1 MALSLCHSTEVI
13 KKNSKPTASK
23 LSVLGQL
30 CNLIPPHL
38 VCKLARETGVASMT
52 RSFSAWSHVV
62 SMLFA
67 QLTHA
72 IGLNDVCDALRLH
85 SGPLSALRGATAPSR
100 NNLSHANK
108 RRDAALAEGL
118 FWAVL
123 EHLQKISP
131 GFAAGGRG
139 QGLARR
145 FRRVIH
151 VVDSSTIALIASCID
166 WAQHRRRKAAAKLHV
181 RLDLH
186 SLLPRF
192 VLVESAKAAD
202 SIRAAEVCAGV
213 KPGEI
218 IIFDRAYVDF
228 IHLGVL
234 NDDGVFWVTRSKE
247 SLCFRV
253 VKRLPK
259 ATDKRILSDELV
271 VLKNKDSRANY
282 PRPMRRVRA
291 LVEVE
296 GKEREMEFLT
306 NNLQWSAG
314 SVADLYRCRWQI
326 EVFFKQI
333 KQSLQLCDFLGNS
346 ANAVRWQVWTALLLY
361 ALMRFL
367 CVISRWNH
375 SFTKLFTLL
384 RAALWRKIDLWDLLK
399 FCGTAGG
406 HFRYLATPQNAYLP
420 GFAQ

>member
-1 MALSLCHSTEVI
+1 M

-23 LSVLGQL
+23 LSVLRQL

-38 VCKLARETGVASMT
+38 VPKLARETGVDFMA

-62 SMLFA
+62 SMLFG

-72 IGLNDVCDALRLH
+72 IGLNDICDALRLY
-85 SGPLSALRGATAPSR
+85 SGPLSSLRGATPPSR

-108 RRDAALAEGL
+108 RRDAALAERL

-123 EHLQKISP
+123 DHLQKLSP
-131 GFAAGGRG
+131 GFGTGPRG
-139 QGLARR
+139 KGLARR
-145 FRRVIH
+145 FRRIIH

-218 IIFDRAYVDF
+218 VIFDRAYVDF
-228 IHLGVL
+228 VHLDVL
-234 NDDGVFWVTRSKE
+234 TEDGVFWVTRSKE

-259 ATDKRILSDELV
+259 RTDKRILRDELV

-282 PRPMRRVRA
+282 PKPMRRVRA
-291 LVEVE
+291 LVEVD

-306 NNLQWSAG
+306 NNLSWSAS

-361 ALMRFL
+361 VLMRFL
-367 CVISRWNH
+367 CLISSWNH
-375 SFTKLFTLL
+375 SFTRLFTLL
-384 RAALWRKIDLWDLLK
+384 RAALWRKIDLWDLLR
-399 FCGTAGG
+399 FCGTANG
-406 HFRYLATPQNAYLP
+406 HFRYLATPQNAYFP
-420 GFAQ
+420 GFAE

>member
-1 MALSLCHSTEVI
+1 VI
-13 KKNSKPTASK
+13 KRNTKPTGSK
-23 LSVLGQL
+23 LTVLRQL

-38 VCKLARETGVASMT
+38 VCKLARETGVDSMA

-123 EHLQKISP
+123 EHLQKLSP
-131 GFAAGGRG
+131 GFAAGARG
-139 QGLARR
+139 KGLARR
-145 FRRVIH
+145 FRRLIH

-202 SIRAAEVCAGV
+202 SIRAAELCAGV

-218 IIFDRAYVDF
+218 VIFDRAYVDF

-234 NDDGVFWVTRSKE
+234 NDEGVFWVTRSKE

-253 VKRLPK
+253 AKRLPK
-259 ATDKRILSDELV
+259 GADKRILSDELV

-282 PRPMRRVRA
+282 PQPMRRVQA

-306 NNLQWSAG
+306 NNLQWSAA

-361 ALMRFL
+361 VLMRFL
-367 CVISRWNH
+367 CVISSWNH
-375 SFTKLFTLL
+375 SFTRLFTLL
-384 RAALWRKIDLWDLLK
+384 RAALWRKIDLWDLLR

-406 HFRYLATPQNAYLP
+406 HFRYLATPQSAYFP
-420 GFAQ
+420 GFA

>member
-1 MALSLCHSTEVI
+1 VR

-23 LSVLGQL
+23 LSVLRQL

-38 VCKLARETGVASMT
+38 VPKLARETGVDFMA

-62 SMLFA
+62 SMLFG

-72 IGLNDVCDALRLH
+72 IGLNDICDALRLY
-85 SGPLSALRGATAPSR
+85 SGPLSSLRGATPPSR

-108 RRDAALAEGL
+108 RRDAGLAEQL

-123 EHLQKISP
+123 DHLQKLSP
-131 GFAAGGRG
+131 GFGTGRRG
-139 QGLARR
+139 KGLARR
-145 FRRVIH
+145 FRRIIH

-218 IIFDRAYVDF
+218 VIFDRAYVDF
-228 IHLGVL
+228 VHLNVL
-234 NDDGVFWVTRSKE
+234 TEDGVFWVTRSKE
-247 SLCFRV
+247 SLCFRA

-259 ATDKRILSDELV
+259 RTDKRILRDELV

-282 PRPMRRVRA
+282 PKAMRRVRA

-296 GKEREMEFLT
+296 GQEREMEFLT
-306 NNLQWSAG
+306 NNLSWSAS

-361 ALMRFL
+361 VLMRFL
-367 CVISRWNH
+367 CLMSSWSH
-375 SFTKLFTLL
+375 SFTRLFTLL
-384 RAALWRKIDLWDLLK
+384 RAALWRRIDLWDLLRS
-399 FCGTAGG
+399 CGIAGG
-406 HFRYLATPQNAYLP
+406 HFQYLGTPQNAYFP
-420 GFAQ
+420 GFAD

>member
-1 MALSLCHSTEVI
+1 MA
-13 KKNSKPTASK
+13 
-23 LSVLGQL
+23 
-30 CNLIPPHL
+30 
-38 VCKLARETGVASMT
+38 
-52 RSFSAWSHVV
+52 RSFSPWSHVV

-85 SGPLSALRGATAPSR
+85 SGPLSVLRGATAPSR

-123 EHLQKISP
+123 DHLQKLSP
-131 GFAAGGRG
+131 GFAAGRRG
-139 QGLARR
+139 KGLARR

-247 SLCFRV
+247 SLCFKV

-259 ATDKRILSDELV
+259 GTDKRILSDELV

-282 PRPMRRVRA
+282 PEAMRRVRA

-306 NNLQWSAG
+306 NNITWSAA

-361 ALMRFL
+361 ILMRFL
-367 CVISRWNH
+367 CVMSSWSH
-375 SFTKLFTLL
+375 SFTRLFTLL
-384 RAALWRKIDLWDLLK
+384 RAALWRKIDLWDLLS

-406 HFRYLATPQNAYLP
+406 HFRYLATPQNAYFP
-420 GFAQ
+420 GFS

>member
-1 MALSLCHSTEVI
+1 VI
-13 KKNSKPTASK
+13 KRNTKPTGSK
-23 LSVLGQL
+23 FSVLRQL

-38 VCKLARETGVASMT
+38 VCKLARETGVDSMART
-52 RSFSAWSHVV
+52 FSAWSHVV

-108 RRDAALAEGL
+108 RRDAALAERL
-118 FWAVL
+118 FWAML
-123 EHLQKISP
+123 EHLQKLSP
-131 GFAAGGRG
+131 GFGTGRRG
-139 QGLARR
+139 KGLARR

-192 VLVESAKAAD
+192 VLIESAKAAD

-218 IIFDRAYVDF
+218 VIFDRAYVDF
-228 IHLGVL
+228 VHLGVL
-234 NDDGVFWVTRSKE
+234 NEDGVFWVTRSKE

-253 VKRLPK
+253 LKRRPK
-259 ATDKRILSDELV
+259 GSDKRILGDELL
-271 VLKNKDSRANY
+271 VLTNKDSRANY
-282 PRPMRRVRA
+282 RKAMRRVRA
-291 LVEVE
+291 LVEVD

-306 NNLQWSAG
+306 NNLSWSAS

-361 ALMRFL
+361 VLMRFL
-367 CVISRWNH
+367 CVMSSWSY
-375 SFTKLFTLL
+375 SFTRLFTLL
-384 RAALWRKIDLWDLLK
+384 RAALWRKIDLWDMLR

-406 HFRYLATPQNAYLP
+406 HFRYLATPQNAYFP
-420 GFAQ
+420 GFA

>member
-1 MALSLCHSTEVI
+1 MVLELCHSAEVI

-38 VCKLARETGVASMT
+38 VFKLARETGVDSMA
-52 RSFSAWSHVV
+52 RSFSVWSHVV

-85 SGPLSALRGATAPSR
+85 SGPLSALRGATPPSR

-108 RRDAALAEGL
+108 HRDAALAERL

-123 EHLQKISP
+123 EHLKKLSP
-131 GFAAGGRG
+131 GFATGRRG
-139 QGLARR
+139 KGLARR
-145 FRRVIH
+145 FRRFIH

-218 IIFDRAYVDF
+218 VIFDRAYVDF

-253 VKRLPK
+253 VKKLPK

-282 PRPMRRVRA
+282 PEAMRRVRA
-291 LVEVE
+291 LVETD

-306 NNLQWSAG
+306 NNVSWSAS

-361 ALMRFL
+361 VLMRFL
-367 CVISRWNH
+367 YLVSSH
-375 SFTKLFTLL
+375 SFTRLFTLL
-384 RAALWRKIDLWDLLK
+384 RAALWRKIDLWDLLRL
-399 FCGTAGG
+399 CGTASGN
-406 HFRYLATPQNAYLP
+406 FRY
-420 GFAQ
+420 

>member
-1 MALSLCHSTEVI
+1 VI
-13 KKNSKPTASK
+13 KRKTKPTASK
-23 LSVLGQL
+23 FTVLRQL

-38 VCKLARETGVASMT
+38 IPKLARETGVDSMA
-52 RSFSAWSHVV
+52 RSFSVWSHVV

-85 SGPLSALRGATAPSR
+85 SGPLSALRGATPPSR

-108 RRDAALAEGL
+108 HRDAALAERL

-123 EHLQKISP
+123 DHLQKLSP
-131 GFAAGGRG
+131 GFAAGRRG
-139 QGLARR
+139 KGLARR

-218 IIFDRAYVDF
+218 VIFDRAYVDF

-234 NDDGVFWVTRSKE
+234 NGDGVFWVTRSKE

-253 VKRLPK
+253 VKKLPK
-259 ATDKRILSDELV
+259 PTDKRILSDELV

-282 PRPMRRVRA
+282 PEAMRRVRA
-291 LVEVE
+291 LVEID

-306 NNLQWSAG
+306 NNVSWSAT

-361 ALMRFL
+361 VLMRFL
-367 CVISRWNH
+367 CVMSSWSH
-375 SFTKLFTLL
+375 SFTRLFTLL
-384 RAALWRKIDLWDLLK
+384 RATLWRKIDLWDLLR
-399 FCGTAGG
+399 FYGIAGG
-406 HFRYLATPQNAYLP
+406 HFRYLATPQSAYLP
-420 GFAQ
+420 GFTQ

>member
-1 MALSLCHSTEVI
+1 V
-13 KKNSKPTASK
+13 KKRNTKPTATK
-23 LSVLGQL
+23 FSVLRQL

-38 VCKLARETGVASMT
+38 VSKVARETGVDSKA

-108 RRDAALAEGL
+108 GRDAALAEGL
-118 FWAVL
+118 FWMVL
-123 EHLQKISP
+123 EHLQKLSP
-131 GFAAGGRG
+131 GFGIGGRG
-139 QGLARR
+139 KGLARR

-151 VVDSSTIALIASCID
+151 VVDSSTIALVASGID

-186 SLLPRF
+186 RLLPRF

-202 SIRAAEVCAGV
+202 SIRAAELCAGV
-213 KPGEI
+213 KPGQI
-218 IIFDRAYVDF
+218 VIFDRAYVDF
-228 IHLGVL
+228 VHLGVL
-234 NDDGVFWVTRSKE
+234 NEDGVFWVTRSKE
-247 SLCFRV
+247 SLRFRV
-253 VKRLPK
+253 VKRRPK
-259 ATDKRILSDELV
+259 PTDKRILSDELV
-271 VLKNKDSRANY
+271 VLKNKASRANY
-282 PRPMRRVRA
+282 PQAMRRVRA

-296 GKEREMEFLT
+296 SQQREMEFLT
-306 NNLQWSAG
+306 NNLQWSAA

-346 ANAVRWQVWTALLLY
+346 ANAVRWQLWTALLLY
-361 ALMRFL
+361 VLLRFL

-375 SFTKLFTLL
+375 SFTRLFTLL

-399 FCGTAGG
+399 FCGTAAG
-406 HFRYLATPQNAYLP
+406 HFRYLATPQNAYFP
-420 GFAQ
+420 GFA

>member
-1 MALSLCHSTEVI
+1 V
-13 KKNSKPTASK
+13 KKRNTKPTATK
-23 LSVLGQL
+23 FSVLRQL

-38 VCKLARETGVASMT
+38 VSKVARETGVDSKA

-85 SGPLSALRGATAPSR
+85 SGPLSALRGATAPSG

-108 RRDAALAEGL
+108 GRDAALAEGL
-118 FWAVL
+118 FWMVL
-123 EHLQKISP
+123 EHLQKLSP
-131 GFAAGGRG
+131 GFGTGGRG
-139 QGLARR
+139 KGLARR

-151 VVDSSTIALIASCID
+151 VVDSSTIALVASCID
-166 WAQHRRRKAAAKLHV
+166 WAQHRRRKAAAKLHL

-186 SLLPRF
+186 RLLPRF

-202 SIRAAEVCAGV
+202 SIRAAELCAGV

-218 IIFDRAYVDF
+218 VIFDRAYVDF
-228 IHLGVL
+228 VHLGVL
-234 NDDGVFWVTRSKE
+234 NEDGVFWVTRSKE
-247 SLCFRV
+247 SLRFRV
-253 VKRLPK
+253 VKRRPK
-259 ATDKRILSDELV
+259 PTDQRILSDELV
-271 VLKNKDSRANY
+271 VLKNKASRANY
-282 PRPMRRVRA
+282 PQAMRRVRA

-296 GKEREMEFLT
+296 GQQREMEFLT
-306 NNLQWSAG
+306 NNLQWSAA

-346 ANAVRWQVWTALLLY
+346 ANAVRWQLSTALLLY
-361 ALMRFL
+361 VLLRFL
-367 CVISRWNH
+367 CVISSWNH
-375 SFTKLFTLL
+375 SFTRLFTLL

-399 FCGTAGG
+399 FCGTAAG
-406 HFRYLATPQNAYLP
+406 HFRYLATPQNAYFP
-420 GFAQ
+420 GFA